1 MEEELM
7 KVNGNYVLKKVAD
20 SYIVVALGGD
30 IVDLNTIISLND
42 TGAFIWKQ
50 LENETDKEAVVS
62 ALLAEYDVTK
72 EQAEKDVDAFI
83 QKMTEAGLL
92 A

>member
-1 MEEELM
+1 M

-62 ALLAEYDVTK
+62 ALLAEYDVTN

>member
-1 MEEELM
+1 M

-50 LENETDKEAVVS
+50 LENETDKDAVVS
-62 ALLAEYDVTK
+62 ALLNEYEVTK

>member
-1 MEEELM
+1 M

-50 LENETDKEAVVS
+50 LENETEKEAVVS
-62 ALLAEYDVTK
+62 ALLAEYDVTN
-72 EQAEKDVDAFI
+72 EQAEKDVDSFI

>member
-1 MEEELM
+1 M

-20 SYIVVALGGD
+20 SYIVIALGGD
-30 IVDLNTIISLND
+30 LVDLNTIISLND

-50 LENETDKEAVVS
+50 LENETEKEAVVA
-62 ALLAEYDVTK
+62 ALLGEYDVTK
-72 EQAEKDVDAFI
+72 EQAEKDVDSFI
-83 QKMTEAGLL
+83 AKMTEAGLL

>member
-1 MEEELM
+1 M

-30 IVDLNTIISLND
+30 VVDLNTIISLND

-50 LENETDKEAVVS
+50 LENDTTKEAIVV
-62 ALLAEYDVTK
+62 AMLGEYDVTE
-72 EQAEKDVDAFI
+72 EQAETDVNAFI
-83 QKMTEAGLL
+83 EKMTEAGLL

>member
-1 MEEELM
+1 M
-7 KVNGNYVLKKVAD
+7 KVNENYVLKKVAD
-20 SYIVVALGGD
+20 SHIVVALGGD
-30 IVDLNTIISLND
+30 IVNLNTIISLND

-50 LENETDKEAVVS
+50 LENETTKEAVVS

-72 EQAEKDVDAFI
+72 EQAEKDVDSFI
-83 QKMTEAGLL
+83 EKMTEAGLL

>member
-1 MEEELM
+1 M
-7 KVNGNYVLKKVAD
+7 KINSNYVLKKVAD

-30 IVDLNTIISLND
+30 VVDLNTIISLND
-42 TGAFIWKQ
+42 TGAFIWKL
-50 LENETDKEAVVS
+50 LENETTKEDIV
-62 ALLAEYDVTK
+62 LAMLNEYDVTK
-72 EQAEKDVDAFI
+72 DQAINDVDTFI

>member
-1 MEEELM
+1 M

-30 IVDLNTIISLND
+30 VVDLNTIISLND

-50 LENETDKEAVVS
+50 LENDTTKETIVS
-62 ALLAEYDVTK
+62 AMLDENEVTE
-72 EQAEKDVDAFI
+72 EQAQNDVDAFI
-83 QKMTEAGLL
+83 EKMTEAGLL

>member
-1 MEEELM
+1 M

-30 IVDLNTIISLND
+30 VVDLNTIISLND

-50 LENETDKEAVVS
+50 LENDTTKETIVS
-62 ALLAEYDVTK
+62 AMLDEYEVTE
-72 EQAEKDVDAFI
+72 EQAQNDVDAFI
-83 QKMTEAGLL
+83 EKMTEAGLL

>member
-1 MEEELM
+1 M

-62 ALLAEYDVTK
+62 ALLAEYDVTN
-72 EQAEKDVDAFI
+72 EQAEKDVDSFI

>member
-1 MEEELM
+1 M

-50 LENETDKEAVVS
+50 LENETEKEAVVA

-72 EQAEKDVDAFI
+72 EQAECDVENFI
-83 QKMTEAGLL
+83 AKMTEAGLL